1 MNTPGITD
9 FIVIPGWMTLRE
21 MHILHT
27 LAGHVPHGGS
37 ILELGC
43 YLGRSTTALW
53 LGAKETVELTVI
65 DTFKF
70 EHWLGPGAIF
80 DNGPVDLPMFERAC
94 EIGTASGSQAA
105 FKYCVGD
112 ALYNNIK
119 LHAESSKQFKKTK
132 NYNLTFIDASHLYED
147 VMHDLEKFS
156 SDGDLIIGDDFESVS
171 PGVTNAVINFN
182 AGSRRT
188 LVVFEN
194 TKLWALVPK
203 FGYWRDLFRSNNILL
218 LHDNPESTQ
227 IRN

>member
-9 FIVIPGWMTLRE
+9 SIETPGWMSHRE
-21 MHILHT
+21 LYVLYK
-27 LAGHVPHGGS
+27 LASYVPHSGS

-43 YLGRSTTALW
+43 LLGRSTTALW
-53 LGAKETVELTVI
+53 LGAKDSVELTVI
-65 DTFKF
+65 DTFDF
-70 EHWLGPGAIF
+70 VDWLHPSMIF
-80 DNGPVDLPMFERAC
+80 DNNTVDRAMLNRAT
-94 EIGTASGSQAA
+94 EIAKSSGSQAA
-105 FKYCVGD
+105 FKHCVSD
-112 ALYNNIK
+112 ALYNSIE
-119 LHAESSKQFKKTK
+119 LHAESTIEFKKNK
-132 NYNLTFIDASHLYED
+132 NYNLTFIDASHVYED

-156 SDGDLIIGDDFESVS
+156 SDGDLIIGDDFELDS

-182 AGSRRT
+182 ARSRRT

-203 FGYWRDLFRSNNILL
+203 FGYWRDLFRNNNILL